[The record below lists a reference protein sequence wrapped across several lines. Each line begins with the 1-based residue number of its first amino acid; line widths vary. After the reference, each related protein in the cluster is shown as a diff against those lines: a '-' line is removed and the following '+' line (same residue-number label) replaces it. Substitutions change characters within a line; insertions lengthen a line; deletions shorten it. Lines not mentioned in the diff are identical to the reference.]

1 MARLPRVKAENCG
14 TVFYH
19 LYARVA
25 GIAGYYPLKDSEAR
39 NMMIWTIKHYSSLYK
54 TRVAG
59 FSIMG
64 NHYHMV
70 VEFQQFEKFS
80 KDELKKIFYSFYGK
94 KNRTYVMWDD
104 KKWEKFNRRLF
115 DVSEFM
121 RNVQAKFA
129 CWFNDKNRRKGTFWG
144 GRFKSTLLEDSK
156 AMRNCLYYV
165 ELNSVRAGI
174 VQRPEDFEGGSLFYR
189 EISKDG
195 WMMPLKEVV
204 PAKNRKTSLIN
215 YRAGIYYR
223 GNVRTKA
230 NQKKIPDYIIKQ
242 EEANGF
248 KARGVYGKRIRY
260 FVDGVAL
267 GSSQFIDS
275 HLKKLRSSNGYSQR
289 KNPIETN
296 EGNLNYLRPQR
307 KSEIYIG

>member
-14 TVFYH
+14 PVFYH
-19 LYARVA
+19 LYARVS
-25 GIAGYYPLKDSEAR
+25 GVEGYYPLAETAAR

-64 NHYHMV
+64 NHYHMI
-70 VEFQQFEKFS
+70 VEFQEFEKLS
-80 KDELKKIFYSFYGK
+80 KDELKEIFHQFYGK
-94 KNRTYVMWDD
+94 EIKTYVLWDD
-104 KKWEKFNRRLF
+104 KKWDQFNRRLF

-129 CWFNDKNRRKGTFWG
+129 RWFNDTNRRKGKLWG
-144 GRFKSTLLEDSK
+144 DRFKSTLLEDSK
-156 AMRNCLYYV
+156 AMRDCLYYV
-165 ELNSVRAGI
+165 ELNAVRAGI
-174 VQRPEDFEGGSLFYR
+174 VDRPEEYEGGSLFYR
-189 EISKDG
+189 EITKDS

-204 PAKNRKTSLIN
+204 PAKNRKTSLID

-223 GNVRTKA
+223 GNVGTKT
-230 NQKKIPDYIIKQ
+230 NQKEIPDYIIKQ

-248 KARGVYGKRIRY
+248 KARGVYAKRIRY

-267 GSSQFIDS
+267 GSSKFIDN
-275 HLKKLRSSNGYSQR
+275 HLKKLHGNNGYSQR
-289 KNPIETN
+289 KNPIETK
-296 EGNLNYLRPQR
+296 EENLSYLRPQR
-307 KSEIYIG
+307 KSEVYIG